1 MSSILRHL
9 WNRRTL
15 FWLLLLLV
23 AIAVLVSLSL
33 PSVTAGPDNSPA
45 ARTLS
50 TVRQLSLALQQYARD
65 HADTHGS
72 GSKYPRIL
80 RQLVSEGYFQEADFD
95 KITKDIRISYFPPDN
110 DNPSGNHLLILAL
123 IPKYVVYATAAGTV
137 DLQKAP

>member
-1 MSSILRHL
+1 MSLILRHL

-33 PSVTAGPDNSPA
+33 PSVTAGPDKSPA

-50 TVRQLSLALQQYARD
+50 TVKQLSLALQQYALD
-65 HADTHGS
+65 HADTSGG
-72 GSKYPRIL
+72 GSKYPKSL
-80 RQLVSEGYFQEADFD
+80 RQLVSDGYFEETDFD

-110 DNPSGNHLLILAL
+110 SNPSSNHLLILAF
-123 IPKYVVYATAAGTV
+123 IPKYVVYATASGTI